1 MYIWAIIAGVV
12 CGLIAAA
19 SIIITA
25 EMCCKLLIR
34 IAVTSS
40 IYVAVWAIAA
50 AIMPLYAS
58 LVRDI
63 MAIVG
68 IVAVLVFGLLRNVFI
83 QHKKTR

>member
-25 EMCCKLLIR
+25 EMCCKLWIR

-50 AIMPLYAS
+50 AIMPLHAA

-68 IVAVLVFGLLRNVFI
+68 IVAVLAFGLLRNMFI
-83 QHKKTR
+83 RHAKTR

>member
-1 MYIWAIIAGVV
+1 MYILAIIAGVV

-19 SIIITA
+19 SIIITS
-25 EMCCKLLIR
+25 EMCCEMWIR
-34 IAVTSS
+34 IVTTSS

-50 AIMPLYAS
+50 AFMPLYAS
-58 LVRDI
+58 FIRNI

-68 IVAVLVFGLLRNVFI
+68 IVAVLLFGLLRNVFI